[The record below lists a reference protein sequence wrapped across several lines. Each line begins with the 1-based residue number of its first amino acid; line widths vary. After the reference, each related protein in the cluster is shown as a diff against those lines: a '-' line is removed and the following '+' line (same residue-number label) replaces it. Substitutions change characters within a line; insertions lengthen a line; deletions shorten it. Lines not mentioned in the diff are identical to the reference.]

1 MESKAVTNGIL
12 SFIIP
17 GVGQYL
23 NGDSKRAVMFLAAM
37 VVLHFLIYFL
47 MNNIIGSTI
56 STLYHLYAGYDA
68 FKMSG

>member
-1 MESKAVTNGIL
+1 MQRDALVKGVL

-23 NGDSKRAVMFLAAM
+23 NGDTPKAVKLFAAM
-37 VVLHFLIYFL
+37 LVLHLVIYFVA
-47 MNNIIGSTI
+47 NNPLGSLI

-68 FKMSG
+68 YVNH